1 MLVAFGTKGD
11 KQWKGGEMTGI
22 EFQNPSPQDQKH
34 KVDKVVDK
42 VLKGSKFNNY
52 GVVNVC
58 QTLKLTV

>member
-1 MLVAFGTKGD
+1 
-11 KQWKGGEMTGI
+11 MTGI